1 VLCDAD
7 SDGYHIATL
16 LTCLFV
22 KHFRPLVEMGNI
34 YIAVPPLYRIDIGK
48 EAFYALD
55 DSEKEEII
63 RKNSNGRKT
72 VSVQR
77 FKGLGEMN
85 PSQLRETTMNEAN
98 RRLIRLTLPED
109 GDDSMEFLDMLM
121 AKKRSKDRLE
131 WIENSALMAE
141 EA

>member
-1 VLCDAD
+1 MLCDAD

-16 LTCLFV
+16 LVCLFV
-22 KHFRPLVEMGNI
+22 KHFRPLVEKGHV

-48 EAFYALD
+48 DAFYALD
-55 DSEKEEII
+55 ESEKEEII
-63 RKNSNGRKT
+63 RKHGNGRKT

-98 RRLIRLTLPED
+98 RRLICLTLPDD
-109 GDDSMEFLDMLM
+109 GQKSFEFLDMLL
-121 AKKRSKDRLE
+121 ATKRA
-131 WIENSALMAE
+131 NMAE

>member
-1 VLCDAD
+1 ME
-7 SDGYHIATL
+7 T
-16 LTCLFV
+16 
-22 KHFRPLVEMGNI
+22 
-34 YIAVPPLYRIDIGK
+34 
-48 EAFYALD
+48 
-55 DSEKEEII
+55 EETTQKVAGISI
-63 RKNSNGRKT
+63 
-72 VSVQR
+72 QR
-77 FKGLGEMN
+77 YKGLGEMN